1 VHRPIS
7 RIVQVLLIP
16 VLLLSSV
23 TLASAQTASLTVA
36 GTPAVNIRSCAAL
49 DCDVLAVAPL
59 GSRLT
64 PTGDPVDGFTPVE
77 YGGVEGFAYS
87 LYLIESGGDL
97 WFREGQAGCNRIALI
112 FNIGIGF
119 EPSQAIVDT
128 LVSTSTPATMFP
140 MGYFASAQPAYVQQ
154 LHRAGFPIGTH
165 GQETLDLT
173 TLTPNQVIWDID
185 TSLQVIGR
193 VIGAE
198 PEPLFTPYAASSDAT
213 VRSVVASLG
222 VLPIGWNVA
231 ATDFN
236 WTATADIVY
245 DEVMNAVYDGAIVEM
260 HLDGPATGQSTAAA
274 LPRLITD
281 LEAAGYTFVTIPE
294 MILPCGAV

>member
-1 VHRPIS
+1 VHRSIS

-59 GSRLT
+59 GSILT
-64 PTGDPVDGFTPVE
+64 PTSDPVDGFTPVE
-77 YGGVEGFAYS
+77 YGNVEGYAYS
-87 LYLIESGGDL
+87 LYLLEAGEDL

-119 EPSQAIVDT
+119 EPSQSIVDT
-128 LVSTSTPATMFP
+128 LVSTGTPATMFP

-154 LHRAGFPIGTH
+154 LHDAGFPIGTH

-173 TLTPNQVIWDID
+173 TLTSDQVTWDID
-185 TSLQVIGR
+185 TSLDVIGGI
-193 VIGAE
+193 IGAE
-198 PEPLFTPYAASSDAT
+198 PEPLFTPYAASSDAA

-245 DEVMNAVYDGAIVEM
+245 DEVMNAIYDGAIVEM

-274 LPRLITD
+274 LPRLISD
-281 LEAAGYTFVTIPE
+281 LDAAGYTFVTIPE
-294 MILPCGAV
+294 MILPCSQ